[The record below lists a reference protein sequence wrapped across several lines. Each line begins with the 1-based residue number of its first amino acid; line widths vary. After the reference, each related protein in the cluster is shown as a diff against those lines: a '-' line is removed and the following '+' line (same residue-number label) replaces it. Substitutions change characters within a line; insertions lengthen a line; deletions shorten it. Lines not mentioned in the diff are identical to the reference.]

1 MIHFKPWRFGKAE
14 IAVITVCAILV
25 GIGLGVA
32 TVPWVATWYGR
43 LTDAW
48 THLALQYGY
57 WGAFWS
63 AIIGSVT
70 IVIVFPYTLIVF
82 FLATQG
88 LNPLW
93 LGALMGLGATIGQM
107 SGYLIGMTGSRF
119 VQHRNP
125 QTYKALEKIVAARP
139 GMIEWL
145 IFFFAITP
153 LPDDMLFI
161 PLGLLRYRWWR
172 LILPTLAGKV
182 LSGLIVTSF
191 SHIVARTLDTKAA
204 APATAIVS
212 QLGTFIAIAIIIYVI
227 FKLDWD
233 KMMHRLLERHVQPI
247 KEHHHDQRPVA

>member
-14 IAVITVCAILV
+14 ITVITICAVLV

-32 TVPWVATWYGR
+32 TVPWVATWYGHV
-43 LTDAW
+43 TETW
-48 THLALQYGY
+48 TTLALHFGY

-63 AIIGSVT
+63 AVIGSVT
-70 IVIVFPYTLIVF
+70 IVIVFPYTLVVF

-93 LGALMGLGATIGQM
+93 LGVLMGVGATIGQM

-125 QTYKALEKIVAARP
+125 RTYEALEKIIGARP
-139 GMIEWL
+139 GLVEWL
-145 IFFFAITP
+145 IFLFAVTP

-182 LSGLIVTSF
+182 ISGLIVTSF
-191 SHIVARTLDTKAA
+191 SRIIAQTLDTKAA

-212 QLGTFIAIAIIIYVI
+212 QLGTFIAIALIIYII

-233 KMMHRLLERHVQPI
+233 HMMHRLLD
-247 KEHHHDQRPVA
+247 HHAKKIADSAPS